1 MASGG
6 YSGEG
11 LRIVLLGKTGA
22 GKSTLGNVLLG
33 KKDGEVTGDDRR
45 FDRSIGFKVGRGMTS
60 ETLVSDWKRA
70 SRFGTTVEVT
80 DTPGLCDTDLP
91 DEVIYK
97 EVAKSVAVSNPGPNV
112 IVFVLRCDR
121 RFTTEEYEAYEKI
134 KQLFSQ
140 DLKEYLILVFN
151 GIDGYSKKEKPIED
165 LRKNLDDDIK
175 KLRSP
180 AKEMIQE
187 AGGRYFGMNNT
198 AERERQAEELISM
211 MQHFVLER
219 RIAYFFESLIMRQIK
234 LKVEELERAEMQR
247 TGVTLSQ
254 ATTNVK
260 NNIIEDKV
268 PEGFLETVSSY
279 VKSGAAYVSNG
290 ISDMCSVM

>member
-121 RFTTEEYEAYEKI
+121 RFTT
-134 KQLFSQ
+134 